1 MLDNFIIPLLKILG
15 FGVSRRVDEG
25 DCARL
30 EAGCRGRALVPVT
43 VIGWDQPLDVAWRES
58 VLDAVRADERW
69 SFVTNGTSLRIVD
82 AHRTWSRHYL
92 DFDLALLAAADAAA
106 FALLWQMARAEA
118 LASSPRLL
126 DRAVDQSARHGVAV
140 CGALATGVL
149 DALELLLRAVAR
161 RRRHAASELLLEQS
175 LTVLYR
181 VLFLLFAEARGLV
194 PIWHPIYRGRYTIDS
209 IVATLL
215 AGRRYR
221 GVWAAINAISR
232 LAHAGCTAG
241 ELKVTAF
248 NGRLFSPSST
258 GAFEGDTVD
267 DDVMAK
273 AVLAIGTT
281 PPSRTAGRRRIVYR
295 DLDVEELGAVYEQVL
310 DHEPVAGRPSTR
322 RAR

>member
-1 MLDNFIIPLLKILG
+1 MAALEP
-15 FGVSRRVDEG
+15 RRAH
-25 DCARL
+25 ARL
-30 EAGCRGRALVPVT
+30 RHRISPMIAGVHGRLLTASFIETELTHLGSTAGP
-43 VIGWDQPLDVAWRES
+43 PRDVR
-58 VLDAVRADERW
+58 RADERW

-181 VLFLLFAEARGLV
+181 VLFLLFAEARGLG

-295 DLDVEELGAVYEQVL
+295 DL
-310 DHEPVAGRPSTR
+310 
-322 RAR
+322 